1 MGNPIEM
8 YCTLNQSHPL
18 GVGYTSQNLSFVVD
32 STENYW
38 PIERV
43 NNTAIR
49 LYVEESTVS
58 PDNHYVVT
66 CRLGEKGICTRHVYV
81 GCEYKYP
88 TFHRT
93 MSLNYFDHNCR
104 QTCRSHWLPVYILQ
118 LGKAGVYVECSSKSD
133 SNHLHFILR
142 LVHYVTVSE
151 STTQVHWLKTSDRV
165 SGFLSRI
172 NNAILKFA
180 WCDAF
185 GNQSGLMCLCLR
197 GWKKLLLISDAR

>member
-38 PIERV
+38 PVERV

-58 PDNHYVVT
+58 ADNHYVVT

-88 TFHRT
+88 IFHRIKL
-93 MSLNYFDHNCR
+93 LNYFDHNCR
-104 QTCRSHWLPVYILQ
+104 QTCRSHRLPVYILQ
-118 LGKAGVYVECSSKSD
+118 LGKAGVYVECSSKSG

-151 STTQVHWLKTSDRV
+151 SATQVHWLKTSDRV
-165 SGFLSRI
+165 SGFLSETQ
-172 NNAILKFA
+172 NAIWKFA
-180 WCDAF
+180 
-185 GNQSGLMCLCLR
+185 
-197 GWKKLLLISDAR
+197 